1 MGLKYCHC
9 ESGSQV
15 ILSATRSNLYNIMTA
30 RPPAFFIFNRRKN
43 KMATKINKGVK
54 LLFLLLMLFSLIGCS
69 SGNIGTIGADIDEL
83 EIQAIADSIKTAI
96 ENKDV
101 DMFMSN
107 ISLDYSDSY
116 GGTYDTIY
124 AMAQDMVDEIEAA
137 EEMAGS
143 YGVNLS
149 VNVSISN
156 LIIVDTIASS
166 DLKITIN
173 AKLLFLTVYSYS
185 MDFEVN
191 FQKED
196 TGWKIISML
205 EKS

>member
-1 MGLKYCHC
+1 
-9 ESGSQV
+9 
-15 ILSATRSNLYNIMTA
+15 
-30 RPPAFFIFNRRKN
+30 
-43 KMATKINKGVK
+43 MATKINKVVK
-54 LLFLLLMLFSLIGCS
+54 LLFLLLVLFSLIGCS
-69 SGNIGTIGADIDEL
+69 AGDIGLITTDSDDL

-107 ISLDYSDSY
+107 ISPDYSDSY

-124 AMAQDMVDEIEAA
+124 TMAQVMVDEIEAA
-137 EEMAGS
+137 EEIAS
-143 YGVNLS
+143 TYGVNLT
-149 VNVSISN
+149 VNTSISN
-156 LIIVDTIASS
+156 LIIADPIANS
-166 DLKITIN
+166 DFKITVN
-173 AKLLFLTVYSYS
+173 AKVLFVTVYSYS
-185 MDFEVN
+185 MDFEII

>member
-1 MGLKYCHC
+1 
-9 ESGSQV
+9 
-15 ILSATRSNLYNIMTA
+15 MTA
-30 RPPAFFIFNRRKN
+30 RPPAFFTFNGRKN
-43 KMATKINKGVK
+43 KMEIRINKVVK
-54 LLFLLLMLFSLIGCS
+54 SLFLLLVLFSLIGCS
-69 SGNIGTIGADIDEL
+69 AGNIGTIDTDIDEL

-116 GGTYDTIY
+116 GGTYESIHT
-124 AMAQDMVDEIEAA
+124 MAQDMVDEIEAA
-137 EEMAGS
+137 EDMAS
-143 YGVNLS
+143 THGVNLT
-149 VNVSISN
+149 VNTSISN
-156 LIIVDTIASS
+156 LIIVDPLANS
-166 DLKITIN
+166 DLKITVN
-173 AKLLFLTVYSYS
+173 AKVLFITVYSYS

>member
-1 MGLKYCHC
+1 
-9 ESGSQV
+9 
-15 ILSATRSNLYNIMTA
+15 
-30 RPPAFFIFNRRKN
+30 
-43 KMATKINKGVK
+43 MATKINKGVK
-54 LLFLLLMLFSLIGCS
+54 LLFLLFVLFSLIGCS
-69 SGNIGTIGADIDEL
+69 AGNLSMATTDIDEL
-83 EIQAIADSIKTAI
+83 GIQAIADSIKTAI

-116 GGTYDTIY
+116 GGTYESIHT
-124 AMAQDMVDEIEAA
+124 MAQDMVDEIEAA

-156 LIIVDTIASS
+156 LIIVDTIANS

-185 MDFEVN
+185 MDFEVI

>member
-1 MGLKYCHC
+1 
-9 ESGSQV
+9 
-15 ILSATRSNLYNIMTA
+15 
-30 RPPAFFIFNRRKN
+30 
-43 KMATKINKGVK
+43 MATKIQKGVK
-54 LLFLLLMLFSLIGCS
+54 LLFLLLVLFLLIGCS
-69 SGNIGTIGADIDEL
+69 PGNMGLVTTDLDDL

-124 AMAQDMVDEIEAA
+124 AMAQEMVDEIEAA
-137 EEMAGS
+137 EDMAS
-143 YGVNLS
+143 TYGVNLT
-149 VNVSISN
+149 VNVLISN
-156 LIIVDTIASS
+156 LIIVDTIAYS

-173 AKLLFLTVYSYS
+173 AKFLFVTVYSYS
-185 MDFEVN
+185 MDFEVT

>member
-1 MGLKYCHC
+1 
-9 ESGSQV
+9 
-15 ILSATRSNLYNIMTA
+15 
-30 RPPAFFIFNRRKN
+30 
-43 KMATKINKGVK
+43 MATKLNKGLK
-54 LLFLLLMLFSLIGCS
+54 LLFLLFVLFSLIGCS
-69 SGNIGTIGADIDEL
+69 VGNIGLVTTDLDNL

-107 ISLDYSDSY
+107 ISLDYSDSE
-116 GGTYDTIY
+116 GGTYESIHTV
-124 AMAQDMVDEIEAA
+124 AQEMVDEIEAA

-149 VNVSISN
+149 VNVVISN

-173 AKLLFLTVYSYS
+173 AKFLFITVYSYS

-191 FQKED
+191 FQKEGI
-196 TGWKIISML
+196 GWKIISML

>member
-1 MGLKYCHC
+1 
-9 ESGSQV
+9 
-15 ILSATRSNLYNIMTA
+15 
-30 RPPAFFIFNRRKN
+30 
-43 KMATKINKGVK
+43 MATKINKVVK
-54 LLFLLLMLFSLIGCS
+54 LLFLLLVLFSLIGCS
-69 SGNIGTIGADIDEL
+69 AGDIGLVTTDLDDL
-83 EIQAIADSIKTAI
+83 EIQAIADSIKAAV

-124 AMAQDMVDEIEAA
+124 VMAQDMVDEIEAA

-149 VNVSISN
+149 VDVSISN

-166 DLKITIN
+166 DLKITID
-173 AKLLFLTVYSYS
+173 AKLLLITVYTYS

>member
-1 MGLKYCHC
+1 
-9 ESGSQV
+9 
-15 ILSATRSNLYNIMTA
+15 
-30 RPPAFFIFNRRKN
+30 
-43 KMATKINKGVK
+43 
-54 LLFLLLMLFSLIGCS
+54 MLFSLIGCS
-69 SGNIGTIGADIDEL
+69 AGNIGLVTTDSDDL

-107 ISLDYSDSY
+107 ISLDYSDSE
-116 GGTYDTIY
+116 GGTYESIQT
-124 AMAQDMVDEIEAA
+124 MAQDMVGEIENA

-143 YGVNLS
+143 YGVDLS
-149 VNVSISN
+149 VSTLISN
-156 LIIVDTIASS
+156 LIVVDSIASA
-166 DLKITIN
+166 DFIITVN
-173 AKLLFLTVYSYS
+173 AKFLIFTVYSYS

-196 TGWKIISML
+196 TGWKIISMV

>member
-1 MGLKYCHC
+1 
-9 ESGSQV
+9 
-15 ILSATRSNLYNIMTA
+15 MT
-30 RPPAFFIFNRRKN
+30 
-43 KMATKINKGVK
+43 TKINKGVK
-54 LLFLLLMLFSLIGCS
+54 SLFLLFLLFLLIGCS
-69 SGNIGTIGADIDEL
+69 AGNLSTVTTDIDEL

-116 GGTYDTIY
+116 GGTYDTVY
-124 AMAQDMVDEIEAA
+124 ATAQDMVDEIEAA
-137 EEMAGS
+137 EDMAS
-143 YGVNLS
+143 TYGVNLT

-156 LIIVDTIASS
+156 LIIVDTIANS

-173 AKLLFLTVYSYS
+173 AKFSFITVYSYS
-185 MDFEVN
+185 MDFEIN

>member
-1 MGLKYCHC
+1 
-9 ESGSQV
+9 
-15 ILSATRSNLYNIMTA
+15 
-30 RPPAFFIFNRRKN
+30 
-43 KMATKINKGVK
+43 MATKINKGVK
-54 LLFLLLMLFSLIGCS
+54 LLFLLFILFLLIGCS
-69 SGNIGTIGADIDEL
+69 TGNMGILTSDLDDL

-124 AMAQDMVDEIEAA
+124 AMVQDMVDEIEAA
-137 EEMAGS
+137 EEMAS
-143 YGVNLS
+143 TYGVNLT
-149 VNVSISN
+149 VNTSISN
-156 LIIVDTIASS
+156 LIIVDPIANS
-166 DLKITIN
+166 DLKITVN
-173 AKLLFLTVYSYS
+173 AKVLFVTVYSYS
-185 MDFEVN
+185 MDFEIN

>member
-1 MGLKYCHC
+1 
-9 ESGSQV
+9 
-15 ILSATRSNLYNIMTA
+15 
-30 RPPAFFIFNRRKN
+30 
-43 KMATKINKGVK
+43 MATKINKGVK
-54 LLFLLLMLFSLIGCS
+54 SLFLLLVLFLLIGCS
-69 SGNIGTIGADIDEL
+69 AGNMGIVTSDLDDL

-107 ISLDYSDSY
+107 ISLDYSDSE
-116 GGTYDTIY
+116 GGTYESIHT
-124 AMAQDMVDEIEAA
+124 MAQDMVSEIEAA

-156 LIIVDTIASS
+156 LIIVDTIANS
-166 DLKITIN
+166 DLKITVN

-191 FQKED
+191 FQKEEN
-196 TGWKIISML
+196 GWKIISMI